1 MRFTGTI
8 LLNETST
15 IILNKI
21 NESSIGIGEKGKQ
34 HSDNPF
40 LRTNRVSPW
49 STDEYR
55 KEKLKLASSIMK
67 WLINYN
73 LCNI

>member
-1 MRFTGTI
+1 MCVRHKTTRFTSTI

-21 NESSIGIGEKGKQ
+21 NDGSIGIGEKGKQ

-40 LRTNRVSPW
+40 LRTNQVSSR
-49 STDEYR
+49 STDEY
-55 KEKLKLASSIMK
+55 KEAKLKLASSIMK
-67 WLINYN
+67 
-73 LCNI
+73 